1 MTELTHCK
9 VRVARR
15 RGRAMVDCR
24 MAILFDGLKLIDSVI
39 MIDVG
44 GCEIES

>member
-1 MTELTHCK
+1 
-9 VRVARR
+9 
-15 RGRAMVDCR
+15 MVDCR